1 MAKKQK
7 RQIESAD
14 PAKLAR
20 QCREAGGYDTISA
33 SCKATG
39 ISVGTQQRV
48 EHGEQNPSVRCLR
61 DLLNKLGF
69 CLTLVARKK

>member
-7 RQIESAD
+7 QKIESAD
-14 PAKLAR
+14 PAELAR
-20 QCREAGGYDTISA
+20 QCREAAGHVTISA

-48 EHGEQNPSVRCLR
+48 EHGEQNPSVGCLR
-61 DLLNKLGF
+61 ELLNKLGF